1 MELITLLH
9 RENKI
14 KQYHTSSAADLLKEV
29 MNYYDITQADLA
41 KRIGVSQKNISD
53 ILNHKRYLTAVLAI
67 RIEKVMGISSK
78 LLLSLDSSYKLHLA
92 EQDSNTTNKENSSPL
107 FLQRYEWVTVWYRP
121 LIGERYYSECR
132 FGIKK

>member
-107 FLQRYEWVTVWYRP
+107 FLQRYEWVTV
-121 LIGERYYSECR
+121 
-132 FGIKK
+132 